1 MKESFIMIS
10 RYLNHFRQSP
20 GSVVF
25 EPAVDANLTRIDA
38 AHTSTKFYAITGE
51 NRKFIK
57 LKERLIF
64 NGIEFYGSIP
74 HYREKKNYT
83 FPNLITVNEYYLN
96 YDYFIRKLVIGRI
109 SENILLYDGAE
120 NVYSVTDRINL
131 RPVIEAENLSA
142 FLKIF
147 YDHEVASPR

>member
-1 MKESFIMIS
+1 MIS
-10 RYLNHFRQSP
+10 RYLNHFRQLP

-25 EPAVDANLTRIDA
+25 EPAVDANLTKIDA
-38 AHTSTKFYAITGE
+38 ELTARNFSAIPGE
-51 NRKFIK
+51 YRNFLK
-57 LKERLIF
+57 LNDGLIF
-64 NGIEFYGSIP
+64 HGLEFYGSIP
-74 HYREKKNYT
+74 HYREERNYT

-131 RPVIEAENLSA
+131 RPVIETESLAA

-147 YDHEVASPR
+147 YDHAVAATR

>member
-1 MKESFIMIS
+1 MIS

-20 GSVVF
+20 GSVIF

-38 AHTSTKFYAITGE
+38 ELTSRNFSAIPGE
-51 NRKFIK
+51 YRNFLK
-57 LKERLIF
+57 LNDGLIF

-96 YDYFIRKLVIGRI
+96 YDYFGRI

-131 RPVIEAENLSA
+131 RPVIEAENLAA

>member
-1 MKESFIMIS
+1 MIS

-38 AHTSTKFYAITGE
+38 ELTSRNFSAIPGE
-51 NRKFIK
+51 YRNFLKLNAKRK
-57 LKERLIF
+57 R

-131 RPVIEAENLSA
+131 RPVIEAENLAA

>member
-38 AHTSTKFYAITGE
+38 ELTSRNFSAIPGE
-51 NRKFIK
+51 YQNFLK
-57 LKERLIF
+57 LNDGLIF

-74 HYREKKNYT
+74 HYREKRT
-83 FPNLITVNEYYLN
+83 TLF
-96 YDYFIRKLVIGRI
+96 RI
-109 SENILLYDGAE
+109 S
-120 NVYSVTDRINL
+120 
-131 RPVIEAENLSA
+131 
-142 FLKIF
+142 
-147 YDHEVASPR
+147 